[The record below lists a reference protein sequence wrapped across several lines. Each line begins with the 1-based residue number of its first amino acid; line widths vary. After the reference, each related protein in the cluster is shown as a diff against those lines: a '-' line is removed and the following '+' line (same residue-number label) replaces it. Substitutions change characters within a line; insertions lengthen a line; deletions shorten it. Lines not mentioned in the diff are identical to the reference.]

1 MQKTLEQKH
10 TEHVNKLFM
19 MCLEILVIFGL
30 PAFVIVF
37 LYKLFLPD
45 AILVQVGLPA
55 SFLFSWGVF
64 LLRWKKLSKEVIAVE
79 EEMRQ
84 VKLAEKAKEEKEK
97 TFEGK
102 QSTEDNNKK
111 ENA

>member
-45 AILVQVGLPA
+45 AILVQLGLPA

-84 VKLAEKAKEEKEK
+84 VRLAEEAKAEKKEALEKK
-97 TFEGK
+97 VA
-102 QSTEDNNKK
+102 EDNNKK
-111 ENA
+111 TNA